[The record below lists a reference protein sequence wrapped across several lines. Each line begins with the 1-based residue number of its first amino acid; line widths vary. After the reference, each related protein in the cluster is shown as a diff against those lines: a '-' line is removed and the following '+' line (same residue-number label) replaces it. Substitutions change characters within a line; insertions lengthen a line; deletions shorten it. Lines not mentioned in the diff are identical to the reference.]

1 MMRISI
7 EIRSA
12 QAQARIKEL
21 ELEVKALRALL
32 GQTSVAAANMIPS
45 SSFTAISK
53 WGSQLQWAGR
63 QLMFNFTLP
72 IVTAGAAVTK
82 WVLDLEKG
90 MVRLQK
96 VYGDSATG
104 AKLLARDIDGLSAA
118 MEALSEHY
126 AVQQSQVADIA
137 GDWAAAGATAGALA
151 SGVESTLKTMVLGE
165 MSAADATEAL
175 IAIQAQYGADTE
187 GLIKIINQLN
197 ATENATGIT
206 FSELVTGMSRSA
218 GAARTAGVDVRHL
231 AAMLAALVPASGQ
244 AGQAGNAL
252 KTIFSRILAPA
263 NDAAE
268 ILGLMGINVE
278 DVGWKSLSAAGRLE
292 VLARKFHELEGA
304 SDDMVS
310 SQASIVSAYVASR
323 WNINRF
329 DILMRDVYKT
339 VDDAAETNGY
349 YGKTLNILADDQEV
363 AATAA
368 RELHMVL
375 ASDPYVMKRAG
386 VAIQNSLIKVVAQL
400 MPQIIWL
407 VNKIS
412 DLAASFA
419 ALDPFIQKTVIGFLA
434 FLAILGPPIIMV
446 GALAVAFGRL
456 GEMFQWI
463 GGGFGG
469 LVKKLGIFSGAQK
482 AASAVTDEV
491 TDEVADDHKG
501 MSRRVWKHLKEL
513 RDNWKV
519 TAASVAA
526 SGASVS
532 ATSKMNAAVK
542 TAGTVF
548 GQTIPG
554 ATFTAAMSKPAV
566 YYTNKVTGAFARMR
580 QRVADILRMF
590 MADIRKA
597 GTALFTVLFAP
608 TRVVAGG
615 IATMA
620 TAGGAAA
627 AKMSTDIVKYAGAA
641 GKSFV
646 DLGGAVSTHVY
657 RPFARIIPQAG
668 KEVARF
674 GGDVVKYTGRSEKGL
689 LSLRGH
695 VKYVFGSFFTV
706 MPQASKEV
714 ARFGGDVVK
723 YSGSSGRG
731 LARLG
736 TDLKRYVYHAFFTV
750 LPNASKEMARFSG
763 SVVKHFVDAGE
774 GMVRFGTKAAANLIP
789 NTRSLWKR
797 LIDQILR
804 FGVAS
809 AAALHAGVL
818 GMSKAVLPA
827 LRKFAARALVAL
839 TGPIGWAIAA
849 AIGIFVLFED
859 EIKQIFNNI
868 KKAITGESAAIAM
881 PFKRAWDGV
890 VSIFRAGLGV
900 VQKMFGMLPQSVQN
914 VLKSVVTIVRN
925 AALKVYEWFSYLN
938 PFAKHSPSLVENVI
952 RGMAIVGDQ
961 FGLAADRIGAYAQSA
976 YNSLQRFSVA
986 TGNFMRKY
994 AALVVQGNRN
1004 LIAEN
1009 AGEAAAAAYV
1019 DLENKLGPLRVEY
1032 ENLNSA
1038 VLQQESVMNAAKAA
1052 VDSANVSLQEQQDIL
1067 DGLSDRASELNQQL
1081 TDAREA
1087 LDRYA
1092 SAPIAGMREMS
1103 DAMFDNELAQNR
1115 LRLALMDWEDVNGS
1129 VEDTRNAMASLQ
1141 GDIESLRGKA
1151 NDLTAAGAG
1160 SDVLGPIRA
1169 QISEMESAYSEMEA
1183 AMRNSPANEMQSELE
1198 RLQRE
1203 AERMD
1208 LESAI
1213 RFDPLT
1219 RQIEQLAE
1227 TYRELTFDE
1236 IIAGITSQKGVIAG
1250 LESQYASVERA
1261 VKSQELAV
1269 AAAQAQADQAQAAFD
1284 NESAAL
1290 DNLKLAYEAVGNEIS
1305 AIESAINDVISASQG
1320 MEAALEAAT
1329 GAGATGAR
1337 ATGAGVKEV
1346 ADRLSPAAESF
1357 LTAAGGAY
1365 PDVGEDFII
1374 GAGGE
1379 SIDSWLDDF
1388 LDRTKNAFDE
1398 ANPFEGFARKWEEFK
1413 KIFADIGVG
1422 VSQIIPP
1429 IDTTRFTEAWNTVVG
1444 FWDSTLYPIIE
1455 SIGETFKGTFLSAW
1469 DNIKEAW
1476 GPAIEAIKEQLG
1488 PLWESIKGFVDV
1500 IVKDV
1505 LPPLGVI
1512 FGVVGGVIL
1521 GIVNGVLNALGSMIG
1536 PIITWIGNIIA
1547 SVIQVIRGVIT
1558 FVTGAINVIMGIFK
1572 VIIGF
1577 FSALFTDDWTGVQKA
1592 GRQVVDGVLQ
1602 MVDGI
1607 ATALGAMWSA
1617 IWSTIKGFIE
1627 TIIKGV
1633 WRFITG
1639 ILDFFKGL
1647 YDDLIGHSLIPDLV
1661 NGIIAW
1667 FKNLWSTAEE
1677 IWKMLG
1683 YALEAVWKWIEQN
1696 VLLPIGEGIKRLLQE
1711 FVAFKCDVDT
1721 KWNEFKDLLKK
1732 GWDWID
1738 LYVFGPIRKGVELVG
1753 VAFDLA
1759 KVAAELAWSKLQG
1772 ALKAGGDWISLH
1784 VFDPLKDAV
1793 DAVGKAFDKTKDF
1806 IKTAWDK
1813 IREAAATPVNFVIQS
1828 VYTDGIKSVWDKISS
1843 AVGLKLFLPTV
1854 NPIRFAQGSEDHRAQ
1869 IANGKQLRVWNEKET
1884 GGEAYIPLARSKRP
1898 RSTWILEQVASR
1910 FGYGLTKFEDG
1921 GFWNT
1926 LKSSARN
1933 GLTWI
1938 KDAALNV
1945 ANFLSNPAAGI
1956 MDMISAPVEK
1966 ILAQVKGGTLGQMLI
1981 ELPRKA
1987 INALIDKAKSMIENM
2002 TASGEYGGKLTGW
2015 KRPSAG
2021 PITSRFGLRNLFG
2034 YSFHNGVDF
2043 GGAGKTYAANNGQVA
2058 RVGWNVGYG
2067 NTGIGIL
2074 INHGNGLQSYY
2085 GHNPVGGPRVRVG
2098 QFVNAGQHIG
2108 YGGNTGLSTGNHL
2121 HYSIFKN
2128 GRALDPMP
2136 YGVYDNGGVL
2146 QRGHSLVRN
2155 ATGDVEPVLTSAQ
2168 WSHIGAM
2175 VGALESL
2182 LSSNRV
2188 EQRSETRVYN
2198 FYGDLSFPNI
2208 TNGDDAEDFI
2218 RNLTDL
2224 AGVQ

>member
-7 EIRSA
+7 EVRSA

-21 ELEVKALRALL
+21 ELEIKALRAQL
-32 GQTSVAAANMIPS
+32 GQTSVAAANMIPGS
-45 SSFTAISK
+45 AFTAISK

-72 IVTAGAAVTK
+72 IVTAGTAVTK

-104 AKLLARDIDGLSAA
+104 AQLLARDIDGLSAA

-126 AVQQSQVADIA
+126 AVQQSQVAEIA

-165 MSAADATEAL
+165 MNAADATEAL

-206 FSELVTGMSRSA
+206 FSELVVGMSRSA
-218 GAARTAGVDVRHL
+218 GAARTAGVDVQHL

-263 NDAAE
+263 NEAAE
-268 ILGLMGINVE
+268 IMDLMGINAE

-349 YGKTLNILADDQEV
+349 YGKTLDILADDQEV

-386 VAIQNSLIKVVAQL
+386 VTIQNSLIKVMAQL
-400 MPQIIWL
+400 MPQILWL
-407 VNKIS
+407 VNRIS

-434 FLAILGPPIIMV
+434 FLAILGPPIVMV

-463 GGGFGG
+463 GGGFKN
-469 LVKKLGIFSGAQK
+469 LIPSFKLFGGAQK
-482 AASAVTDEV
+482 KAAASTAASAAT
-491 TDEVADDHKG
+491 TGAAHTG
-501 MSRRVWKHLKEL
+501 MSGNITTALANVRKQWSITAVRAQVAAGTVTYAYKSNVLSSAQLSQKMSASMKSAGTAVSGFASRVGKSMARTETAIGAAVGGNRLGAGFLKVIDKLNANVYL
-513 RDNWKV
+513 RFAKISETISRGMWGAAMGAQLFFMQSLPQMANSIIWSIESAGIAVQQGMAKV
-519 TAASVAA
+519 GTGLKSASVAVGNFGRAVPSSLGAA
-526 SGASVS
+526 STSVGSAVTSIRASLAAGVAGFAGFAKNSASHLVGLARSAPSMFASIPAALGVAIARMKFILGVSLAVLGNYAKSALVSIATFARAIPGTLAKAASSVGS
-532 ATSKMNAAVK
+532 ATSSAFMTFIKAVPK
-542 TAGTVF
+542 FFVGIGSSIVRA
-548 GQTIPG
+548 IPG
-554 ATFTAAMSKPAV
+554 ILAALKQLGPM
-566 YYTNKVTGAFARMR
+566 
-580 QRVADILRMF
+580 
-590 MADIRKA
+590 
-597 GTALFTVLFAP
+597 
-608 TRVVAGG
+608 
-615 IATMA
+615 
-620 TAGGAAA
+620 A
-627 AKMSTDIVKYAGAA
+627 AKMILPGLKA
-641 GKSFV
+641 
-646 DLGGAVSTHVY
+646 LGGK
-657 RPFARIIPQAG
+657 II
-668 KEVARF
+668 
-674 GGDVVKYTGRSEKGL
+674 
-689 LSLRGH
+689 
-695 VKYVFGSFFTV
+695 
-706 MPQASKEV
+706 
-714 ARFGGDVVK
+714 
-723 YSGSSGRG
+723 
-731 LARLG
+731 
-736 TDLKRYVYHAFFTV
+736 
-750 LPNASKEMARFSG
+750 
-763 SVVKHFVDAGE
+763 
-774 GMVRFGTKAAANLIP
+774 
-789 NTRSLWKR
+789 
-797 LIDQILR
+797 
-804 FGVAS
+804 
-809 AAALHAGVL
+809 
-818 GMSKAVLPA
+818 
-827 LRKFAARALVAL
+827 VAL

-849 AIGIFVLFED
+849 AIGIFMLFED

-868 KKAITGESAAIAM
+868 KRAITGESAAIAM
-881 PFKRAWDGV
+881 PFKLAWDGV
-890 VSIFRAGLGV
+890 VRIFRSGLEV

-938 PFAKHSPSLVENVI
+938 PFAKHSPSLVENVT
-952 RGMAIVGDQ
+952 RGMAAVGDQ
-961 FGLAADRIGAYAQSA
+961 FGLAADRIGTYAQSA
-976 YNSLQRFSVA
+976 YGSLQRFSAA

-1019 DLENKLGPLRVEY
+1019 DLENKLGPLRAEY
-1032 ENLNSA
+1032 ENLNGA

-1052 VDSANVSLQEQQDIL
+1052 VDSANASLQEQQDIL

-1087 LDRYA
+1087 LDGYA

-1103 DAMFDNELAQNR
+1103 DAMFDNELAQNK

-1141 GDIESLRGKA
+1141 GDIESLRGEA

-1169 QISEMESAYSEMEA
+1169 QINEMESAYSEMEA
-1183 AMRNSPANEMQSELE
+1183 AARNSPANEMQSELE
-1198 RLQRE
+1198 RLQRD

-1208 LESAI
+1208 LENAI
-1213 RFDPLT
+1213 QFDPLT

-1227 TYRELTFDE
+1227 TYKELTFDE
-1236 IIAGITSQKGVIAG
+1236 IIAGVTSQKGVIAG
-1250 LESQYASVERA
+1250 LESQYADAERA

-1290 DNLKLAYEAVGNEIS
+1290 DNLKLAYEAVGNEINL
-1305 AIESAINDVISASQG
+1305 IESAINDVISASQG

-1329 GAGATGAR
+1329 GAGA
-1337 ATGAGVKEV
+1337 KEA

-1374 GAGGE
+1374 GAGDE

-1388 LDRTKNAFDE
+1388 LERTKNAFDE
-1398 ANPFEGFARKWEEFK
+1398 ANPFEGFARKWEDFK
-1413 KIFADIGVG
+1413 LIFANLGEG
-1422 VSQIIPP
+1422 FSAIIPP
-1429 IDTTRFTEAWNTVVG
+1429 IDTTRFTEAWDTVVG

-1455 SIGETFKGTFLSAW
+1455 SMGETFKGTFLSAW

-1476 GPAIEAIKEQLG
+1476 GPAIETIKEQLG

-1505 LPPLGVI
+1505 LPPLGVA
-1512 FGVVGGVIL
+1512 FGVVVGIIL
-1521 GIVNGVLNALGSMIG
+1521 GIINGVLNMLGSMIG

-1558 FVTGAINVIMGIFK
+1558 FVTGAINVIMGVFK

-1577 FSALFTDDWTGVQKA
+1577 FSTLFTGDWTGVQEA
-1592 GRQVVDGVLQ
+1592 GRQIVDGVLQ

-1607 ATALGAMWSA
+1607 ATTLGAMWSA

-1627 TIIKGV
+1627 VVINGV
-1633 WRFITG
+1633 WGFITG
-1639 ILDFFKGL
+1639 IWDFFKGL

-1661 NGIIAW
+1661 NGIIGW
-1667 FKNLWSTAEE
+1667 FKDLWSKAEE
-1677 IWKMLG
+1677 IWKKLG
-1683 YALEAVWKWIEQN
+1683 DALEAVWKWIEQN
-1696 VLLPIGEGIKRLLQE
+1696 VFLPIGEGIKTLLGK
-1711 FVAFKCDVDT
+1711 FAAFKQDVDT
-1721 KWNEFKDLLKK
+1721 EWNEFKDLLKR

-1738 LYVFGPIRKGVELVG
+1738 LNVFEPIRKGVDLVG

-1759 KVAAELAWSKLQG
+1759 KTAAVAAWDKLQS

-1793 DAVGKAFDKTKDF
+1793 DAVGKAFDKTQDF

-1813 IREAAATPVNFVIQS
+1813 IKKAAADPVNFVIQS
-1828 VYTDGIKSVWDKISS
+1828 VYTDGIKSVWDKIAD
-1843 AVGLKLFLPTV
+1843 AVGLNLSLPTV

-1926 LKSSARN
+1926 LKSSATN

-1956 MDMISAPVEK
+1956 RDMISAPVEK

-1981 ELPRKA
+1981 ELPRKT
-1987 INALIDKAKSMIENM
+1987 IDALIGKAKSMIENM
-2002 TASGEYGGKLTGW
+2002 TASGEYGGKLAGW

-2085 GHNPVGGPRVRVG
+2085 GHNPIDGPRVRAG

-2155 ATGDVEPVLTSAQ
+2155 STGDVEQVLTSAQ

-2182 LSSNRV
+2182 LSSNRI

>member
-7 EIRSA
+7 EVRSA

-21 ELEVKALRALL
+21 ELEIKALRAQL
-32 GQTSVAAANMIPS
+32 GQTSVAAANMIPG
-45 SSFTAISK
+45 SSFTAIGK

-104 AKLLARDIDGLSAA
+104 AQLLARDIDGLSAA

-126 AVQQSQVADIA
+126 AVQQSQVAEIA

-165 MSAADATEAL
+165 MNAAEATEAL

-206 FSELVTGMSRSA
+206 FSELVIGMSRSA
-218 GAARTAGVDVRHL
+218 GAARTAGVDVKHL

-263 NDAAE
+263 NEAAE
-268 ILGLMGINVE
+268 IMGLMGINAE

-349 YGKTLNILADDQEV
+349 YGKTLGILADDQEV

-386 VAIQNSLIKVVAQL
+386 VAIQNSLIKVMAQL
-400 MPQIIWL
+400 MPQILWL
-407 VNKIS
+407 VNRIS

-419 ALDPFIQKTVIGFLA
+419 ALDPFIQKSVIGFLA
-434 FLAILGPPIIMV
+434 FLAILGPPIVMV

-463 GGGFGG
+463 GGGFKN
-469 LVKKLGIFSGAQK
+469 LIPSFKLFGGAQV
-482 AASAVTDEV
+482 AAAAVTDEV
-491 TDEVADDHKG
+491 TDEVADDHRS
-501 MSRRVWKHLKEL
+501 MARRVATYLQSVRTQWKM
-513 RDNWKV
+513 

-526 SGASVS
+526 SSQASGASAKVS
-532 ATSKMNAAVK
+532 NAARAASVMAAQ
-542 TAGTVF
+542 TA
-548 GQTIPG
+548 PG
-554 ATFTAAMSKPAV
+554 ATFKAAMAKPAV
-566 YYTNKVTGAFARMR
+566 NYTNAVSRAFSTMRDNIARAMGNIQGVIATSLQRSWGIMRTFGLNLHALGAGI
-580 QRVADILRMF
+580 V
-590 MADIRKA
+590 
-597 GTALFTVLFAP
+597 TALFHP
-608 TRVVAGG
+608 TKVVGQG
-615 IATMA
+615 LVTMA
-620 TAGGAAA
+620 GTGAVAT
-627 AKMSTDIVKYAGAA
+627 KRMSTDIVRHTGAA
-641 GKSFV
+641 GQSLVTMRTKFAFGYMRVIEDTRAFWKRMV
-646 DLGGAVSTHVY
+646 D
-657 RPFARIIPQAG
+657 Q
-668 KEVARF
+668 
-674 GGDVVKYTGRSEKGL
+674 
-689 LSLRGH
+689 
-695 VKYVFGSFFTV
+695 
-706 MPQASKEV
+706 
-714 ARFGGDVVK
+714 
-723 YSGSSGRG
+723 
-731 LARLG
+731 
-736 TDLKRYVYHAFFTV
+736 V
-750 LPNASKEMARFSG
+750 L
-763 SVVKHFVDAGE
+763 
-774 GMVRFGTKAAANLIP
+774 RFGTAMAAGA
-789 NTRSLWKR
+789 
-797 LIDQILR
+797 
-804 FGVAS
+804 
-809 AAALHAGVL
+809 HAGV
-818 GMSKAVLPA
+818 MSMSAKVLPA
-827 LRKFAARALVAL
+827 IRAFGGKLLVAL

-849 AIGIFVLFED
+849 AVAAFVLFED
-859 EIKQIFNNI
+859 EIKRTFNNI
-868 KKAITGESAAIAM
+868 KRAFAGGGTGWMGA

-890 VSIFRAGLGV
+890 VKIFHAGLGV

-914 VLKSVVTIVRN
+914 ALKSVVTIVRN

-938 PFAKHSPSLVENVI
+938 PFAKHSPSLVENVT
-952 RGMAIVGDQ
+952 RGMALVGDQ
-961 FGLAADRIGAYAQSA
+961 FGLAADRIGGYAQSA
-976 YNSLQRFSVA
+976 YSSLQRFSAA
-986 TGNFMRKY
+986 TASFMRRY
-994 AALVVQGNRN
+994 AALIVQGNRN

-1019 DLENKLGPLRVEY
+1019 DLENRLGPLRTEY

-1038 VLQQESVMNAAKAA
+1038 ILRQESVMNAAKAA
-1052 VDSANVSLQEQQDIL
+1052 VDSANASLQEQQDIL

-1087 LDRYA
+1087 LDGYA

-1103 DAMFDNELAQNR
+1103 DAMFDNELAQNK

-1141 GDIESLRGKA
+1141 GDIESLRGEA

-1183 AMRNSPANEMQSELE
+1183 ATRNSPANEMQSELE
-1198 RLQRE
+1198 RLQRD

-1219 RQIEQLAE
+1219 RQIERLAE
-1227 TYRELTFDE
+1227 TYKELTFDE
-1236 IIAGITSQKGVIAG
+1236 IIAGVTSQKGVIAE
-1250 LESQYASVERA
+1250 LESQYADAERA

-1329 GAGATGAR
+1329 GAGA
-1337 ATGAGVKEV
+1337 KEA

-1374 GAGGE
+1374 GAGDE
-1379 SIDSWLDDF
+1379 SIDSWLDGF
-1388 LDRTKNAFDE
+1388 LERTKNAFDE
-1398 ANPFEGFARKWEEFK
+1398 ANPFEGFVGKWEEFK
-1413 KIFADIGVG
+1413 KIFTDIGVG
-1422 VSQIIPP
+1422 VSRIIPP
-1429 IDTTRFTEAWNTVVG
+1429 IDTTRFTEAWDTVVG

-1455 SIGETFKGTFLSAW
+1455 SMGETFKGTFLSAW

-1476 GPAIEAIKEQLG
+1476 GPAIETIKEQLG

-1505 LPPLGVI
+1505 LPPLGVA
-1512 FGVVGGVIL
+1512 FGVVVGIIL
-1521 GIVNGVLNALGSMIG
+1521 GIINGVLNMLGSMIG

-1558 FVTGAINVIMGIFK
+1558 FVTGAINVIMGVFK

-1577 FSALFTDDWTGVQKA
+1577 FSALFTDDWTGVQEA
-1592 GRQVVDGVLQ
+1592 GRQIVDGVLQ

-1607 ATALGAMWSA
+1607 ATTLGAMWSA

-1627 TIIKGV
+1627 VVINGV
-1633 WRFITG
+1633 WGFITG
-1639 ILDFFKGL
+1639 IWDFFKGL

-1661 NGIIAW
+1661 NGIIGW
-1667 FKNLWSTAEE
+1667 FKDLWSKAEE
-1677 IWKMLG
+1677 IWKKLG
-1683 YALEAVWKWIEQN
+1683 DALEAVWKWIEQN
-1696 VLLPIGEGIKRLLQE
+1696 VLLPIGEGIKTLLE
-1711 FVAFKCDVDT
+1711 KFAAFKRDVDT

-1738 LYVFGPIRKGVELVG
+1738 LNVFEPIRKGVDLVG

-1759 KVAAELAWSKLQG
+1759 KTAAGTAWDKLQS

-1793 DAVGKAFDKTKDF
+1793 DAVGKSFDETKDF

-1813 IREAAATPVNFVIQS
+1813 IKKAAADPVNFVIQS
-1828 VYTDGIKSVWDKISS
+1828 VYTDGIKSVWDKIAN
-1843 AVGLKLFLPTV
+1843 AVGLKLTLPTV

-1884 GGEAYIPLARSKRP
+1884 GGEAYIPLAQRKRP
-1898 RSTWILEQVASR
+1898 RSTWILEQVANR

-1926 LKSSARN
+1926 LKSSATN

-1945 ANFLSNPAAGI
+1945 ANFLSNPVAGI
-1956 MDMISAPVEK
+1956 KDMIAAPVEK
-1966 ILAQVKGGTLGQMLI
+1966 LLAGVGGGSLGQALV
-1981 ELPRKA
+1981 ELPRKT
-1987 INALIDKAKSMIENM
+1987 IDSLITKAKSLIENM
-2002 TASGEYGGKLTGW
+2002 TSTGEYGGKLAGW

-2085 GHNPVGGPRVRVG
+2085 GHNPIGGPRVRAG

-2155 ATGDVEPVLTSAQ
+2155 ATGDVEQVLTSAQ

-2182 LSSNRV
+2182 LSSNRI